1 MIAWR
6 RVTWCNLHIG
16 FSITIKHQQTRHLI
30 HFQKQPRLRDNM
42 ASSDDDEDLKLAIAL
57 SMSSA
62 EQQQTATDT
71 ASPKQSPK
79 PTASSFPGGF
89 DRKAMEQERL
99 ARIASRK
106 RERSISP
113 PPSRDSKKAPKLE
126 VTTTTTTLPS
136 GARLN
141 MFSTLVEQDQSTRK
155 SPIATAASASLR
167 TGRVNSSIKSEPAD
181 PPKSTIPMS
190 VPGEVLYPK
199 GVVKSTWAFGHQR
212 TGNDVKIEEVLE
224 SSSLKIAVLSAFQWD
239 TDWVFSKLKIPPTGG
254 KTKCF
259 FVMQAK
265 EPELR
270 EQMLKQ
276 IEGRPFLRLI
286 FPPMIG
292 QTNCMHSKLMLL
304 FHPKKLRI
312 AIPTAN
318 LLNFDWGET
327 GMMENSVFMIDLP
340 RLPDDSKLERENL
353 TPFGQEL
360 YYFMEKQGFDPKIM
374 DGVLKFDFTNTTELA
389 LVHTIGG
396 VSYKQS
402 AERTG
407 LPGLAKAVRDL
418 SLQTKDLEIDFA
430 ASSIGSL
437 NVEFLRH
444 VQAAARGED
453 MVARATGAATTQK
466 NDFFKKASERQ
477 APVIHT
483 KPVRDQIR
491 IYFPTKETVRASTA
505 GSAGTICL
513 NRKWY
518 ENMPFPRACFR
529 DYRSVRKGLL
539 SHNKILY
546 ARGKRPTQTEGDSGK
561 KPTDVAWAYVGS
573 ANMSESAW
581 GKLSQDKKSSDWKTI
596 CRNWECGVLLP
607 VPAAK
612 IKEIEDEKLAVK
624 KKEQLAK
631 KPPKV
636 KKEKIEGE
644 DSETESEDSETES
657 EDEGDSNAENIIG
670 MEAFKGLVDPPF
682 EIPGELYG
690 DREPWYF
697 LEVQK

>member
-1 MIAWR
+1 
-6 RVTWCNLHIG
+6 
-16 FSITIKHQQTRHLI
+16 
-30 HFQKQPRLRDNM
+30 M
-42 ASSDDDEDLKLAIAL
+42 ASSDEDEDLKKAIAL
-57 SMSSA
+57 SLSTA
-62 EQQQTATDT
+62 EQQHTATDT
-71 ASPKQSPK
+71 ASRKQSPK
-79 PTASSFPGGF
+79 STISSFPGAF
-89 DRKAMEQERL
+89 DRRAMEKERL
-99 ARIASRK
+99 ARVASRK
-106 RERSISP
+106 REREVSP
-113 PPSRDSKKAPKLE
+113 PPTRDSRKAPKLE

-141 MFSTLVEQDQSTRK
+141 MFSTIVEQDQSARK
-155 SPIATAASASLR
+155 SSIANAASASLR
-167 TGRVNSSIKSEPAD
+167 TGRGNPGIKSEPED
-181 PPKSTIPMS
+181 QPKTTLPIG
-190 VPGEVLYPK
+190 VPGDLLYPN

-224 SSSLKIAVLSAFQWD
+224 PSSLRIAVLSAFQWD
-239 TDWVFSKLKIPPTGG
+239 ADWVFSKLKIPPNGG
-254 KTKCF
+254 PTRCF

-265 EPELR
+265 EPEFR
-270 EQMLKQ
+270 EQMLKET
-276 IEGRPFLRLI
+276 EGKPFLRLI
-286 FPPMIG
+286 FPPMVG

-318 LLNFDWGET
+318 LLSFDWGET

-340 RLPDDSKLERENL
+340 RFPDEGRTERENL
-353 TPFGQEL
+353 TQFGKEL
-360 YYFMEKQGFDPKIM
+360 YYFMEKQEFDQKIM
-374 DGVLKFDFTNTTELA
+374 DGILKFDFTKTA
-389 LVHTIGG
+389 GIAFVHTIGG

-418 SLQTKDLEIDFA
+418 DLKTKDLEIDFA

-437 NVEFLRH
+437 NVELLRH
-444 VQAAARGED
+444 LQAAAQGED
-453 MVARATGAATTQK
+453 MVARAAGAVTAQK
-466 NDFFKKASERQ
+466 NEFFRKSSERQ

-483 KPVRDQIR
+483 KPVGDQVR

-513 NRKWY
+513 NRKWF
-518 ENMPFPRACFR
+518 ENTPFPRACFR

-546 ARGKRPTQTEGDSGK
+546 ARGKRAVQAEGDSEK
-561 KPTDVAWAYVGS
+561 KPSDVAWAYVGS

-581 GKLSQDKKSSDWKTI
+581 GKLSQDKKSGDWKTI

-607 VPAAK
+607 VPVAK
-612 IKEIEDEKLAVK
+612 IKQIEDEKLAVK
-624 KKEQLAK
+624 KEEQLGEK
-631 KPPKV
+631 QPKI
-636 KKEKIEGE
+636 KKEKVDGE

-657 EDEGDSNAENIIG
+657 ESDGDAMEVIG
-670 MEAFKGLVDPPF
+670 MNAFEGLVDPPF

-697 LEVQK
+697 LEVQR